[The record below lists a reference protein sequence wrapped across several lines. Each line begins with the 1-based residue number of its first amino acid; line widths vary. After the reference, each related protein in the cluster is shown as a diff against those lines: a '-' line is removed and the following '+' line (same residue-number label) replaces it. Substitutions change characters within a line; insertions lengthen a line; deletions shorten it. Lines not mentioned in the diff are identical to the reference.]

1 MNLRPTPLLG
11 LALGLALGIALTS
24 LAHAESEYITYTCDD
39 GTRFEAAFS
48 ADSDGRPQASLRFAG
63 REITLPQ
70 VIAASGASYKADNIA
85 LHTKEEKALFSDGK
99 SRLRSC
105 QQADSKPATAQPA
118 TPSAFVDLG
127 GSIAWQAASPL
138 PADAV
143 LIIRAQDT
151 ARADASALT
160 LAEQRIGLAGN
171 PPIPFKLTI
180 DRDLMGKNAQITI
193 AARIERK
200 GKLLYINDSI
210 HPALR
215 DGQPRQV
222 DIMLVPVGSAPQR

>member
-1 MNLRPTPLLG
+1 MNLRLIPLLG
-11 LALGLALGIALTS
+11 LALTS
-24 LAHAESEYITYTCDD
+24 LVHADNEYLTYTCDD
-39 GTRFEAAFS
+39 GTRFDVAFS
-48 ADSDGRPQASLRFAG
+48 ADSDGRPQANLRFAG
-63 REITLPQ
+63 VDMTLPQ
-70 VIAASGASYKADNIA
+70 VIAASGASYKSGNVA

-105 QQADSKPATAQPA
+105 QQANSTPAAAPPVLA
-118 TPSAFVDLG
+118 SAFVDLG
-127 GSIAWQAASPL
+127 GSIAWHTTTPL

-151 ARADASALT
+151 ARADAPALT
-160 LAEQRIGLAGN
+160 LAEQRLGLAGT
-171 PPIPFKLTI
+171 PLPIPFKLTI

-200 GKLLYINDSI
+200 GKLLYINDTI
-210 HPALR
+210 YPALR

-222 DIMLVPVGSAPQR
+222 DMTLVPVGSAPKR

>member
-1 MNLRPTPLLG
+1 MNLRPIPLLG
-11 LALGLALGIALTS
+11 LALGCALTP
-24 LAHAESEYITYTCDD
+24 LVHAEGEYITYTCDD

-48 ADSDGRPQASLRFAG
+48 TNSDGRSQASLRFAG

-105 QQADSKPATAQPA
+105 QQADSKPVAAQPA

-127 GSIAWQAASPL
+127 GSIALQAASPL

-143 LIIRAQDT
+143 LTIRAQDT
-151 ARADASALT
+151 ARADAPALT
-160 LAEQRIGLAGN
+160 LAEQRIGLAGT
-171 PPIPFKLTI
+171 PLPIPFKLTI

>member
-1 MNLRPTPLLG
+1 MKLRPTPLLG
-11 LALGLALGIALTS
+11 LALGCALAS
-24 LAHAESEYITYTCDD
+24 LVHAESEYITYTCDD

-48 ADSDGRPQASLRFAG
+48 TDSDGRSQASLRFAG

-151 ARADASALT
+151 ARADAPALT
-160 LAEQRIGLAGN
+160 LAEQRIGLAGT
-171 PPIPFKLTI
+171 PLPIPFKLTI

>member
-1 MNLRPTPLLG
+1 MNLRPIPLLG
-11 LALGLALGIALTS
+11 LLIFS

-63 REITLPQ
+63 RELTLPQ
-70 VIAASGASYKADNIA
+70 VITASGASYKADNIA

-105 QQADSKPATAQPA
+105 QQADSTPAAAPSA
-118 TPSAFVDLG
+118 APSAFVDLG
-127 GSIAWQAASPL
+127 GSIAWHTASPL

-151 ARADASALT
+151 ARADAPALT

-171 PPIPFKLTI
+171 PLPIPFKLTI
-180 DRDLMGKNAQITI
+180 DRDLIGKNAQITI

-200 GKLLYINDSI
+200 GKLLYSNDSI
-210 HPALR
+210 HPALK

-222 DIMLVPVGSAPQR
+222 AMTLVPVGSAPKR

>member
-1 MNLRPTPLLG
+1 MNLRPIPLLG
-11 LALGLALGIALTS
+11 LALGCALTS
-24 LAHAESEYITYTCDD
+24 LVHAESEYITYTCDD

-48 ADSDGRPQASLRFAG
+48 TDSDGRSQASLRFAG

-70 VIAASGASYKADNIA
+70 VIAASGASYKADNVA

-151 ARADASALT
+151 ARADAPALT
-160 LAEQRIGLAGN
+160 LAEQRIGLAGT
-171 PPIPFKLTI
+171 PLPIPFKLTI

>member
-1 MNLRPTPLLG
+1 MKLRPTPLLG
-11 LALGLALGIALTS
+11 LALGCALAS
-24 LAHAESEYITYTCDD
+24 LVHAESEYITYTCDD

-48 ADSDGRPQASLRFAG
+48 TDSEGRSQASLRFAG

-70 VIAASGASYKADNIA
+70 VIAASGAAYKKGNIA
-85 LHTKEEKALFSDGK
+85 LHTKGEKALFSDGK

-105 QQADSKPATAQPA
+105 EHAANQPSAAQPA
-118 TPSAFVDLG
+118 APSAFVDLG

-151 ARADASALT
+151 ARADAPALT
-160 LAEQRIGLAGN
+160 LAEQRIGLAGT
-171 PPIPFKLTI
+171 PLPIPFKLTI

-215 DGQPRQV
+215 DGQPHQV
-222 DIMLVPVGSAPQR
+222 DIMLVPIGSAPQR